1 MVVLVVVVEEWEVG
15 VVLEEGGVYHAD
27 LVDSVC
33 RRDSSKFIPNS
44 SIIHTLGPPQ
54 VRDRLLN
61 IWLHYSIQV
70 IMAYNKD
77 S

>member
-1 MVVLVVVVEEWEVG
+1 MVVEEWEVG

-44 SIIHTLGPPQ
+44 SIIHTLGPPHASKRQ
-54 VRDRLLN
+54 ASE
-61 IWLHYSIQV
+61 Y
-70 IMAYNKD
+70 MAFK
-77 S
+77 